1 MPETP
6 GAVTPP
12 ADGSPEAA
20 AAAKAAETA
29 AAAAKDPN
37 ADPSNILDDA
47 AEEAKAAEEAE
58 NKRLL
63 DTPDDKLEEADKT
76 KKAALIEKNKAA
88 EAAKGAPEKYEDF
101 KVPEGF
107 TLDKALVEKAAPIFK
122 ELGLSQEK
130 AQKLVDLYSEMR
142 GAQETAQAEAFK
154 GFVEGLKQ
162 ETIKTLGANYKEEL
176 AFAAKSRDR
185 FFSPATIEK
194 LNASGLSND
203 KDLIADVIKLGRS
216 ISEDHVPGGP
226 ASSDG
231 QKTPGEVLYPTSKQ

>member
-1 MPETP
+1 MAETP
-6 GAVTPP
+6 GASPAADPNAVPGAAAAPGAATPP
-12 ADGSPEAA
+12 AASPG
-20 AAAKAAETA
+20 
-29 AAAAKDPN
+29 

-47 AEEAKAAEEAE
+47 AKESKAAEEAE

-63 DTPDDKLEEADKT
+63 ETPDDKLEEADKT

-107 TLDKALVEKAAPIFK
+107 TLDKALVEKAAPVFK

-130 AQKLVDLYSEMR
+130 AQKLVDFYSGMR
-142 GAQETAQAEAFK
+142 AAEATAQAEAFK

-185 FFSPATIEK
+185 FFSPATVEK

-203 KDLIADVIKLGRS
+203 KDLIADVIKLGKM

-226 ASSDG
+226 AASGG
-231 QKTPGEVLYPTSKQ
+231 QKTPGQVLYPTSKQ